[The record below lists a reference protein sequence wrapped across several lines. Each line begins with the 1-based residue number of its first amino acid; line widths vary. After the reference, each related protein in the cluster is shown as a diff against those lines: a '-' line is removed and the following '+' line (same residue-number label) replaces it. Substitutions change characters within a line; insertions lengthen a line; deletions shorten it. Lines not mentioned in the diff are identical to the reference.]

1 MNILIINGPNLNLL
15 GTREPDIYKSNTYE
29 DLLNYLNL
37 ISKECSI
44 SLNVV
49 QTNHEGAII
58 DYLHNAR
65 NEQVDAII
73 INPGAYTHYSYAIR
87 DAISAINIPTIE
99 VHLTDITKRE
109 KWRSISV
116 ISDVCIKTFMGKHFE
131 SYKEAINYLVK
142 ERDQYAK

>member
-15 GTREPDIYKSNTYE
+15 GTREPDIYKNDTYS
-29 DLLNYLNL
+29 DLLNYLVLLEKDYSINL
-37 ISKECSI
+37 KVI
-44 SLNVV
+44 
-49 QTNHEGAII
+49 QTNHEGSII
-58 DYLHNAR
+58 DYLHNAL
-65 NEQVDAII
+65 NEKYNAII

>member
-131 SYKEAINYLVK
+131 SYKDAIYYLVQ

>member
-65 NEQVDAII
+65 NEQRRA
-73 INPGAYTHYSYAIR
+73 TR
-87 DAISAINIPTIE
+87 Q
-99 VHLTDITKRE
+99 
-109 KWRSISV
+109 W
-116 ISDVCIKTFMGKHFE
+116 
-131 SYKEAINYLVK
+131 
-142 ERDQYAK
+142 